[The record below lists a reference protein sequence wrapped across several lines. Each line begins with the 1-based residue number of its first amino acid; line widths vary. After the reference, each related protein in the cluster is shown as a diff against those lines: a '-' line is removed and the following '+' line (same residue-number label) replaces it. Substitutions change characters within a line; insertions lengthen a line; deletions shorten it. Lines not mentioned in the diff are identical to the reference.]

1 MPEIAITFNEETFE
15 AVKKMVEN
23 LPVKKQNQ
31 VYYQSMINAAASV
44 ETKLKE
50 NISGPILKVRTG
62 YLRHSMSAK
71 IFDGVGIDGISALI
85 GSGVRYGER
94 VKYADILEEGGIIRP
109 KKAKYLAIPIGEA
122 KTKSGVA
129 RGRPRDFANTFIRK
143 GIIFQKYGKN
153 SIRPLFLLRKS
164 VTIPAFRYMG
174 QTAEQQINI
183 VEQSVLKAIN
193 QVENGDVN

>member
-1 MPEIAITFNEETFE
+1 MPEIAITFNEESFE
-15 AVKKMVEN
+15 TVKKMVEN

-31 VYYQSMINAAASV
+31 VYFNSMVNAAASV
-44 ETKLKE
+44 EAKLKE

-71 IFDGVGIDGISALI
+71 LFNDSSGISALV

-94 VKYADILEEGGIIRP
+94 VKYADILETGGVIRP
-109 KKAKYLAIPIGEA
+109 KKGKYLAIPIGEA
-122 KTKSGVA
+122 RTKSGVA

-153 SIRPLFLLRKS
+153 SIRPLFILKKS

-183 VEQSVLKAIN
+183 VEQSVLQAIN

>member
-1 MPEIAITFNEETFE
+1 MSEIEITFNEKDFET
-15 AVKKMVEN
+15 VKKMVEN

-31 VYYQSMINAAASV
+31 VYYQSMVNAAASV
-44 ETKLKE
+44 EAKLKE
-50 NISGPILKVRTG
+50 NVSGPILKVRTG

-71 IFDGVGIDGISALI
+71 IFDSANGISALV

-94 VKYADILEEGGIIRP
+94 VKYADILETGGIIRP
-109 KKAKYLAIPIGEA
+109 KKGKYLAIPIGEA
-122 KTKSGVA
+122 KTKSGVS

-153 SIRPLFLLRKS
+153 SIRPLFLLKKS

-174 QTAEQQINI
+174 KTAEQKVNI
-183 VEQSVLKAIN
+183 VEQSVLMAIN
-193 QVENGDVN
+193 QVENGNVN